1 MNDRNMAQTNSTEVQ
16 IAIIIEGV
24 KNIESKVTSIDLR
37 LRSDYVTND
46 KLQLTIEKVL
56 RLEKLI
62 YGSIGIMLTSIV
74 LAIMSLIIRK
84 P

>member
-1 MNDRNMAQTNSTEVQ
+1 MAQTNSTEVQ